1 MFFMEYKISLL
12 LSQSKMFS
20 IYTTHVFPYIY
31 RQTATCIHKHEHAN
45 HLYSI
50 QKLEQTNKSLSETV
64 EELPGHS
71 NTVAKSINVLY
82 PTELFLGVLL

>member
-1 MFFMEYKISLL
+1 MCFHIFTGR
-12 LSQSKMFS
+12 QP
-20 IYTTHVFPYIY
+20 HVYINMNM
-31 RQTATCIHKHEHAN
+31 QI
-45 HLYSI
+45 SI